1 MKISIVIPAYNEA
14 RSIAQTVST
23 LRSMYQDM
31 EILVVNDG
39 STDNTSEEARRA
51 GAFVVNH
58 PYNIGNGAAV
68 KTGIRKASGDLVIL
82 MDGDGQHDPRDIA
95 ELLQYASSY
104 DLVVGARNKHGQASV
119 ARRMANWCFNK
130 LASYVAKF
138 EIQDLTSG
146 FRIFHRKDI
155 LKYLYLFP
163 NTFSYPT
170 TSTLAYIRSGLTI
183 KYVPIQVKKRTGD
196 KSKIRIIEDGFRF
209 VIIILRIATICSPLR
224 IFLPMS
230 LVFWLLGA
238 GYYLYTYLAF
248 HRFTTM
254 SMLLFSVSVMIF
266 LMGLIS
272 DQIAQMRFD
281 RLENSIISKTP

>member
-1 MKISIVIPAYNEA
+1 
-14 RSIAQTVST
+14 
-23 LRSMYQDM
+23 MYPEM
-31 EILVVNDG
+31 EIIVVNDG
-39 STDNTSEEARRA
+39 STDNTASEAERA
-51 GAFVVNH
+51 GALIVTH

-68 KTGIRKASGDLVIL
+68 KTGIRRASGDIVIL
-82 MDGDGQHDPRDIA
+82 MDGDGQHDPNDIQ
-95 ELLQYASSY
+95 ELLKHAPSY
-104 DLVVGARNKHGQASV
+104 DLVVGARDGHGQASM
-119 ARRMANWCFNK
+119 ARRLANWCFNK

-146 FRIFHRKDI
+146 FRIFHRKEV

-183 KYVPIQVKKRTGD
+183 KYVPIQVRKRAGD
-196 KSKIRIIEDGFRF
+196 KSKIHILEDGFRF
-209 VIIILRIATICSPLR
+209 IIIILRIATICSPLR

-230 LVFWLLGA
+230 LIFFMLGL

-248 HRFTTM
+248 HRFTSM

-281 RLENSIISKTP
+281 RLENN

>member
-1 MKISIVIPAYNEA
+1 LKISIVIPAYNEA
-14 RSIAQTVST
+14 RTIFQTVSR
-23 LRSMYQDM
+23 LRSMYPEM
-31 EILVVNDG
+31 EIIVVNDG
-39 STDNTSEEARRA
+39 SSDNTSEEAARA
-51 GAFVVNH
+51 GAYVVNH

-68 KTGIRKASGDLVIL
+68 KTGIRRASGDIVIL
-82 MDGDGQHDPRDIA
+82 MDGDGQHDPNDIKA
-95 ELLQYASSY
+95 LLEHASSY
-104 DLVVGARNKHGQASV
+104 DLVVGARDGHGQASM
-119 ARRMANWCFNK
+119 ARRVANWCFNK

-146 FRIFHRKDI
+146 FRIFHRKEV

-170 TSTLAYIRSGLTI
+170 TSTLSYIRSGLTI
-183 KYVPIQVKKRTGD
+183 KYVPIQVRKRAGD
-196 KSKIRIIEDGFRF
+196 KSKIRILEDGFRF
-209 VIIILRIATICSPLR
+209 IIIILRIATICSPLR

-230 LVFWLLGA
+230 LIFFMLGA
-238 GYYLYTYLAF
+238 GYYCYTYLAF

-281 RLENSIISKTP
+281 RLENS

>member
-1 MKISIVIPAYNEA
+1 M
-14 RSIAQTVST
+14 
-23 LRSMYQDM
+23 
-31 EILVVNDG
+31 VNDG
-39 STDNTSEEARRA
+39 STDHTADKARRA
-51 GAFVVNH
+51 GAHVIDH

-68 KTGIRKASGDLVIL
+68 KTGIRKASGDIVIL

-95 ELLQYASSY
+95 ELLKYAHSY
-104 DLVVGARNKHGQASV
+104 DLVVGARDRHGQASI
-119 ARRMANWCFNK
+119 ARRLANWCFNR
-130 LASYVAKF
+130 LASYVAQF

-146 FRIFHRKDI
+146 FRIFHRKDV

-183 KYVPIQVKKRTGD
+183 KYVPIQVKKRIGD
-196 KSKIRIIEDGFRF
+196 KSKIHILKDGFRF
-209 VIIILRIATICSPLR
+209 VMIILRIATICSPLR

-230 LVFWLLGA
+230 LIFWLLGA

-281 RLENSIISKTP
+281 RLENS